1 MVYCKIKE
9 RNADSAVYLIG
20 ARTDDMTGE
29 ITFFKG
35 NRLPK
40 LNKQAE
46 KYPVREM
53 HISRLY
59 GKHMSDFEKGIF
71 KDKIAYEIG

>member
-29 ITFFKG
+29 IIFSKAIGFR
-35 NRLPK
+35 NSI
-40 LNKQAE
+40 NKQ
-46 KYPVREM
+46 KNTP
-53 HISRLY
+53 
-59 GKHMSDFEKGIF
+59 
-71 KDKIAYEIG
+71 